1 MATIVLSAA
10 GAAIGGSIG
19 GTFAGL
25 SSVAIGRAVGA
36 TVGRLIDNRL
46 LGQGAEPVETGKV
59 DRFRLTHS
67 GEGAAVARLHGRMRI
82 AGQMIWASQFR
93 EHVSRSGGG
102 GGGKGAPK
110 PPEPEV
116 TQYSYTVS
124 VALALC
130 EGEIASVG
138 RVWADGEEIEHDRL
152 NMRVYTGS
160 ADQLPD
166 PTMEAVEGTGAVPA
180 YRGTAYVVMENLPLG
195 QFGNRVPQFS
205 FEVVRPAQKETED
218 YREDLGRIVRAVAI
232 VPGTGEYSLATRQ
245 VNYSKGWGQHWAANV
260 HSPTGGTDF
269 VQSMKA
275 LREEVPGCGA
285 ASLVVSWFGGDLRCG
300 ECRVEP
306 KVERRGIDGTNMP
319 WRVSGAGRSGVAEVP
334 RKDGE
339 PIYGGTPA
347 DDSVVEAI
355 RYLQAQG
362 KRVMF
367 YPFILMD
374 QDENNT
380 LPDPWSGAEAQPV
393 LPWRGRITLSMAPG
407 RTDSPDQTVAADDE
421 VAAFFGT
428 AQRSHFQISSGRVSY
443 SGPQE
448 WSFRRFILHYAA
460 LCAAAGG
467 VSAFCIG
474 SEMRGLTQIR
484 GANGFPAVDALRQ
497 LAGDVRDLLGPDT
510 KISYAADWSE
520 YFGYQPGDAPGD
532 RYFHLDPLWADENI
546 DFIGI
551 DNYMPVADWRDE
563 DDHLDAQAGINSI
576 YDIDYL
582 RSNIEGGEGFD
593 WYYASSEARAA
604 QVRTPITDGDHDEP
618 WVWRY
623 KDLRNWWSQRHYER
637 IGGVRQALP
646 TDWVPGSKP
655 FWFTE
660 LGCAAIDKGPNQP
673 NKFLDPKSSESRLP
687 HHSNGLRDDFVQMQY
702 LKAVLGYW
710 ARPQNN
716 PAASEYDGRMI
727 DMGNA
732 YVWAWDARPFPAFPN
747 NREQWSD
754 GGNYARG
761 HWLNGRVSNRSLA
774 SVVAEICRASDLVDD
789 LDVSELWGVV
799 RGYVLDQVE
808 DARAALQPLML
819 RYGFDAIE
827 RDGKLVFRLRDG
839 KRAIEILPDQFA
851 ESRELDGDV
860 ELRREA
866 DVDMTGRVRLRF
878 VQSGS
883 DFDAISEEAVLP
895 DDATHAVA
903 TSEIPLAMTRAEG
916 RQTVE
921 RWLAEA
927 RVSRDTARFA
937 LPPSKI
943 ALGAGDVVQLPSVD
957 GKTAR
962 YRVDRVEQTDLQLI
976 EAVRIEPGIYET
988 TEMAEDVPALRAFA
1002 PPLPVTPMFLDLP
1015 LFTGDEVPHA
1025 PYLAVA
1031 ADPWPGSVAVYR
1043 SSSDEDYELGEIIAA
1058 QSVIGRTETPLFRA
1072 RPGLWDRGADLQV
1085 RLISGELESRGV
1097 EALLNGA
1104 NLAAI
1109 GDGSS
1114 GRWELLQFS
1123 EAELIAPETYLLR
1136 NRLRGQ
1142 LGSDALMPEVWPDG
1156 SVFVLLDR
1164 TVTQLGLS
1172 SSARRI
1178 ARHFRIGPA
1187 ARGYDDPAYLHR
1199 VEAFDGN
1206 GLRPYAPVHLRV
1218 EATSGGHRV
1227 SWIRRTRIDGDSWD
1241 APEVPLGEESE
1252 TYLLRVTR
1260 EGALLR
1266 EVTLRAPEW
1275 TYTEAMQVQDGA
1287 ESGVRI
1293 EVAQVSA
1300 RFGPG
1305 LFASMDWA
1313 A

>member
-59 DRFRLTHS
+59 DRFRLTQS
-67 GEGAAVARLHGRMRI
+67 GEGAVVSRLHGRMRI

-93 EHVSRSGGG
+93 EHVSTSGGG

-110 PPEPEV
+110 PPEPKV
-116 TQYSYTVS
+116 TEYSYSVS
-124 VALALC
+124 LALALC

-138 RVWADGEEIEHDRL
+138 RVWVDGEEIEHDRL

-205 FEVVRPAQKETED
+205 FEVVRPAQAEAED
-218 YREDLGRIVRAVAI
+218 FREDLGQAVRAVAI

-260 HSPTGGTDF
+260 HSPTGRTDF

-275 LREEVPGCGA
+275 LREEVPACGA
-285 ASLVVSWFGGDLRCG
+285 VSLVVSWFGGDLRCG

-306 KVERRGIDGTNMP
+306 KIERREIDGANMP
-319 WRVSGAGRSGVAEVP
+319 WRVSDTGRSGVAEVP

-355 RYLQAQG
+355 KHLQAQG

-374 QDENNT
+374 QDESNA
-380 LPDPWSGAEAQPV
+380 LSDPWSEAESQPV
-393 LPWRGRITLSMAPG
+393 LPWRGRITLSEAPG
-407 RTDSPDQTVAADDE
+407 RAGSPDKTAAADDE

-428 AQRSHFQISSGRVSY
+428 AQRSHFQIASGRVSY

-497 LAGDVRDLLGPDT
+497 LAADARAILGPDT

-551 DNYMPVADWRDE
+551 DNYMPMADWRDE
-563 DDHLDAQAGINSI
+563 DDHLDAQAGTNSI
-576 YDIDYL
+576 YDIGYL
-582 RSNIEGGEGFD
+582 QSNIEGGEGFD

-623 KDLRNWWSQRHYER
+623 KDLRNWWLQRHFER
-637 IGGVRQALP
+637 IGGVRQAQP

-710 ARPQNN
+710 AQPQHN
-716 PAASEYDGRMI
+716 PVASDYDGRMI
-727 DMGNA
+727 DMANA
-732 YVWAWDARPFPAFPN
+732 YVWAWDARPFPVFPN

-774 SVVAEICRASDLVDD
+774 SVVSEICRASNLVDD

-839 KRAIEILPDQFA
+839 KQAIKILPEQFA
-851 ESRELDGDV
+851 ASGELDGDV
-860 ELRREA
+860 ELRREGE
-866 DVDMTGRVRLRF
+866 VDMTGRVRLRF
-878 VQSGS
+878 VQAGG
-883 DFDAISEEAVLP
+883 DFDAISEEAILP

-903 TSEIPLAMTRAEG
+903 TSEIPLALTRAEG

-937 LPPSKI
+937 LPPSKL
-943 ALGAGDVVQLPSVD
+943 ALGAGDVVQLPAPD
-957 GKTAR
+957 GNTAR

-976 EAVRIEPGIYET
+976 EAVRVEPGIYET

-1015 LFTGDEVPHA
+1015 LMTGDEVPHA

-1085 RLISGELESRGV
+1085 RLISGELESRGA

-1114 GRWELLQFS
+1114 GNWELLQFA

-1142 LGSDALMPEVWPDG
+1142 LGSDALMRDVWPEG

-1172 SSARRI
+1172 SSERRI

-1187 ARGYDDPAYLHR
+1187 GRGYDDPVYLYR

-1206 GLRPYAPVHLRV
+1206 GLRPYAPVHLRADPV
-1218 EATSGGHRV
+1218 AQGHKLN
-1227 SWIRRTRIDGDSWD
+1227 WIRRTRIDGDSWD

-1252 TYLLRVTR
+1252 SYLLRVLR
-1260 EGALLR
+1260 GGSVLR
-1266 EVTLRAPEW
+1266 EATLGAPEW
-1275 TYTEAMQVQDGA
+1275 VYTAAMQAQDDTQ
-1287 ESGVRI
+1287 SGVRI

-1300 RFGPG
+1300 RFGSGPFAG
-1305 LFASMDWA
+1305 LNWGQ
-1313 A
+1313 